1 MIRQSKPSMLAFLA
15 GICLTGPVPLPA
27 DTTDWQ
33 VLFDGQSLDAWRGYQ
48 SEAIPQGWRIEGDV
62 LAFADGDGDLVTRE
76 AYSDFELELEWK
88 ISPGGNSGIFY
99 LAVLSDQ
106 PIYHS
111 APEMQIL
118 DDTAHRDGGSRLT
131 SAGSNYALHP
141 APEGAV
147 RPVGEW
153 NEVRIVLRDRRVT
166 HWLNGVMTADYT
178 LGSPEWNAL
187 VAGSKFAAWPEY
199 GQALSG
205 HIGLQDHGNP
215 VWFRDIRIRRLD

>member
-1 MIRQSKPSMLAFLA
+1 MRILKSSILACLA
-15 GICLTGPVPLPA
+15 GACLSASCAVSA
-27 DTTDWQ
+27 DTSEWQ
-33 VLFDGQSLDAWRGYQ
+33 VLFDGQNLDAWRGYQ
-48 SEAIPQGWRIEGDV
+48 SEAIPPGWRIEGDM
-62 LAFADGDGDLVTRE
+62 LAFANGKGDLVTRDT
-76 AYSDFELELEWK
+76 YSDFELELEWK
-88 ISPGGNSGIFY
+88 ISPRGNSGIFY
-99 LAVLSDQ
+99 LAVLSDR

-118 DDTAHRDGGSRLT
+118 DDEAHRDGGNRLT

-141 APEGAV
+141 APAGAV

-153 NEVRIVLRDRRVT
+153 NDVRIVLKDRRVS

-178 LGSPEWNAL
+178 LGSPEWNEL

-205 HIGLQDHGNP
+205 HIGLQDHGDP
-215 VWFRDIRIRRLD
+215 VWFRNIRIRRLD